1 MPYFV
6 YMLLCTDG
14 SYYTGVAV
22 DVKKRFTKHVS
33 GKGANY
39 TRSHPPVKI
48 VYTEKLPDKGS
59 ALHREHELKRLAHAE
74 KAALIAAST

>member
-6 YMLLCTDG
+6 YMLLCMDG

-22 DVKKRFTKHVS
+22 DVTERFAKHVS
-33 GKGANY
+33 GRGASY

-48 VYTEKLPDKGS
+48 VYTEELPDKGS
-59 ALHREHELKRLAHAE
+59 ALRREHELKKLSHSAKRSLAT
-74 KAALIAAST
+74 L